1 MIKNEL
7 IKFFT
12 PLKVSIYGGFILTF
26 ILISDVIFADK
37 PVKVQALDGFL
48 NDNMKM
54 LIFVLPLILA
64 AIISEIFTYDYES
77 GCMKFFI
84 IYKRRESVFFSK
96 IFAGTIITALL
107 IIITFII
114 LILVY
119 AIQNTNQIS
128 VLENQ
133 TSLVL
138 KMMVIFLATLLPIL
152 LIYILI
158 SIIYKNSTMISILI
172 FLLVIMS
179 DFFPKFVGDIT
190 PRRFFMI
197 FLLKDKQVDKFSVIL
212 FLLYLIAFTVIDI
225 KLFSKKEMIH

>member
-12 PLKVSIYGGFILTF
+12 PLKISIYGGFILTF

-37 PVKVQALDGFL
+37 PVKVQTLDGFL

-54 LIFVLPLILA
+54 LIFVIPLILA

-84 IYKRRESVFFSK
+84 IYKKRENIFFSK
-96 IFAGTIITALL
+96 AFAATIITALL
-107 IIITFII
+107 IIVTFII

-119 AIQNTNQIS
+119 TIQNPNQINAS
-128 VLENQ
+128 EIQ
-133 TSLVL
+133 ASLIL
-138 KMMVIFLATLLPIL
+138 KTMVIFLITLLPIL
-152 LIYILI
+152 LIYMLI
-158 SIIYKNSTMISILI
+158 SILCKSSTIISVLT

-179 DFFPKFVGDIT
+179 DFFPKSVGDIT

-197 FLLKDKQVDKFSVIL
+197 FLLKNKQIDKFSVIL
-212 FLLYLIAFTVIDI
+212 FLL
-225 KLFSKKEMIH
+225 